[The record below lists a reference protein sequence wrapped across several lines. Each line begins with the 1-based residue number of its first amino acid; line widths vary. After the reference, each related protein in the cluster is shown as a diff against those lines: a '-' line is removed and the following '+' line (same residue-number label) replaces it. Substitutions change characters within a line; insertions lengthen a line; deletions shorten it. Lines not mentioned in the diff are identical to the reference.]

1 MPNQTAAD
9 LFLDEVKDLYDA
21 EKQLLRTLPR
31 LAKAVSNEELSGA
44 FREHVEQTRGQIGR
58 LEQIFE
64 MLGQRAKS
72 KPCKAMKGMVEE
84 AQELISEGSA
94 ETVLDCAMTGAAR
107 KVEHYEMAGYL
118 SAQDMAKGLGMTEAV
133 KLLAATLEEEKEMD
147 RRLKQLSPQLIKTA
161 KTEMEAGEEEEAS
174 TPARGRKQSRASAS
188 ASRSNGGNGK
198 SARKASGSS
207 SRGGNGRSKNGGRG
221 SAKSG
226 GALSHAT
233 TDHEEIRQWAESRGA
248 HPACVKGTGKR
259 GDTGMIRLD
268 FPGFS
273 GDKSLQEITWDEFFE
288 QFDKNE
294 LALIYQDKTAAGE
307 QSNFNKLVKRE
318 E

>member
-31 LAKAVSNEELSGA
+31 LAKAVSNEELSTA

-118 SAQDMAKGLGMTEAV
+118 SAQDMAKGLGMKEAV
-133 KLLAATLEEEKEMD
+133 KLLAQTLEEEKEMH
-147 RRLKQLSPQLIKTA
+147 RRLKQLSPQLIKIA
-161 KTEMEAGEEEEAS
+161 KVEMESSGEEEES
-174 TPARGRKQSRASAS
+174 QPARGRKQGRSSAP
-188 ASRSNGGNGK
+188 ASRSNGGNGR
-198 SARKASGSS
+198 AGRKPGA
-207 SRGGNGRSKNGGRG
+207 SRGGGKN
-221 SAKSG
+221 SG
-226 GALSHAT
+226 ELTNVT

-259 GDTGMIRLD
+259 GGTGMIRLD

-273 GDKSLQEITWDEFFE
+273 GQNSLQEITWDEFFE
-288 QFDKNE
+288 QFDNNE
-294 LALIYQDKTAAGE
+294 LALIYQDKTAGGK
-307 QSNFNKLVKRE
+307 QSNFNKLVRRE
-318 E
+318 D